1 MDIEK
6 MIKRLN
12 PKFRNI
18 DGKKLLIAIS
28 IDGDKTVLMTAFMDE
43 EALKT
48 TLKTGYMHYYSTS
61 RDKIWR
67 KGEESGNIQKVK
79 EIYTDCDKDALLFVV
94 EQKGWACHEDYY
106 TCFHYKLNLENNDI
120 EIVGEK
126 YLPNNK

>member
-1 MDIEK
+1 